1 MNKDNFKAYLAWVSI
16 CIIWGTTYLAIRVGV
31 KDMPPLLFAGMRWII
46 AGPIFL
52 LVLKLR
58 GYKLPDK
65 KDLKHIAVVGILLL
79 GLGNG
84 LVAFAEQW
92 LPSGLTALLLTTMP
106 FWVVGIESAL
116 PSGPKLNF
124 MIIFGLVLGIS
135 GVFFILGIDF
145 QSLLDSSYLIG
156 IIGLMIG
163 ELGWASGTVYSKY
176 VKVTVHPLMNAAVQ
190 MCIAGLALTIV
201 SGLIGEYPRF
211 HFTHDSFFAFL
222 YLLVF
227 GAFIAYGAYIYAINH
242 LPISFVSTYAYIN
255 PVIALFLGW
264 LILDEKL
271 NTAIIIGALIILLA
285 VYIVKKGSNKQ
296 IKIRGV

>member
-106 FWVVGIESAL
+106 FWVVGIESSL

-145 QSLLDSSYLIG
+145 QSLLESSYFIG

-163 ELGWASGTVYSKY
+163 ELGWGRY
-176 VKVTVHPLMNAAVQ
+176 N
-190 MCIAGLALTIV
+190 
-201 SGLIGEYPRF
+201 
-211 HFTHDSFFAFL
+211 
-222 YLLVF
+222 
-227 GAFIAYGAYIYAINH
+227 
-242 LPISFVSTYAYIN
+242 
-255 PVIALFLGW
+255 
-264 LILDEKL
+264 
-271 NTAIIIGALIILLA
+271 
-285 VYIVKKGSNKQ
+285 KG
-296 IKIRGV
+296 VAD